1 MQLDSNQ
8 TVSGKPGA
16 IHSKTHLHSF
26 TRHPTL
32 FTGGVSNSSGLTL
45 HPIVLEKVLL
55 GHGHQLAVAWVIR
68 THYVDDGLVD
78 VLIMA
83 LAVGAE
89 FVFGL
94 GWTGN

>member
-1 MQLDSNQ
+1 M
-8 TVSGKPGA
+8 
-16 IHSKTHLHSF
+16 SKAATIYKITYIPLQDIQ
-26 TRHPTL
+26 PL
-32 FTGGVSNSSGLTL
+32 FTGGVSNPSGLTL
-45 HPIVLEKVLL
+45 HSIVLEKVLL

-68 THYVDDGLVD
+68 THHADDGLVD

-89 FVFGL
+89 FILGL